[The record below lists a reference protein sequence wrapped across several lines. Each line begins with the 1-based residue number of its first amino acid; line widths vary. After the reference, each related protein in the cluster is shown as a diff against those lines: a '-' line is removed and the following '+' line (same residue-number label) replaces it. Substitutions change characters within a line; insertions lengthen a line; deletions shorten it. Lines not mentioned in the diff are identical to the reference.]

1 MAETII
7 ELTSLTKYYGENE
20 TRTQVLSDIS
30 LQMREGDFVS
40 ISGPSGCGK
49 STLLSILGLLDRP
62 TSGNYTLAGVSTI
75 SLTEDDLARVRNKH
89 IGFVFQAFNLID
101 ELDVFENVAL
111 PLRFRG
117 QPLPEQEIR
126 GAVER
131 ALERVGLAEKRHA
144 RPSQLSGGQQQRVAI
159 SRAIVGKP
167 SLVLADEPTGNL
179 DRKTGDNIMEQ
190 LVALNQEGVTVC
202 LVTHEPAYANLA
214 KQRFSITDGRMQQVM
229 E

>member
-126 GAVER
+126 AAVER